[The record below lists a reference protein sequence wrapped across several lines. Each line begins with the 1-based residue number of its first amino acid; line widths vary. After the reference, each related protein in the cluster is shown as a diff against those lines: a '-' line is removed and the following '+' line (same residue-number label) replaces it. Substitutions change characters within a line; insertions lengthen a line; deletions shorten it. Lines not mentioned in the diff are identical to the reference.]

1 MAVDSLNAYL
11 DLALAIG
18 AVVVLVGGLFRWLNR
33 SLEKRIV
40 AEIKDA
46 TYQIQPNA
54 NGGRSL
60 SDLHKKFDGL
70 TQDVEIIKA
79 AVIQLEDDVEQLE
92 QDVEELK

>member
-1 MAVDSLNAYL
+1 MVIDSLNAYL

-40 AEIKDA
+40 AEIKQA

-70 TQDVEIIKA
+70 TQDVDLIKA
-79 AVIQLEDDVEQLE
+79 AVIQLEDDVDQLE